1 MRWKTMSNDTSPP
14 TETNTTESS
23 THSAWKHAV
32 AVGEKLADML
42 VDVAAIIAIGY
53 IAVMGVPNG
62 VSTGAAQILGGMI
75 TTIAI
80 GKRYFQSS
88 QSNVS
93 TPTE

>member
-1 MRWKTMSNDTSPP
+1 
-14 TETNTTESS
+14 
-23 THSAWKHAV
+23 V
-32 AVGEKLADML
+32 ATGERLADMV

-88 QSNVS
+88 QRNVS
-93 TPTE
+93 TTTE